1 MIDNALTTTHCFA
14 LIAGM
19 RSGPVSIAMI
29 SASSTPAL
37 LFWSW
42 VNQSQNALVNVY
54 NAAGDGLDPT
64 TLAKSYA
71 GAVSAALLVSYGL
84 ATFVQRRY
92 PVATARRLLRY
103 VAFPS
108 AMVASSLNCY
118 IVRSPEMVTGIP
130 VYDRQSGETVG
141 ISQVAAARGVY
152 TTTASRAMLQLPVYF
167 LPPALLSLL
176 PLSPSMVL
184 PATTFFLLV
193 AFGIG
198 LPAAIAVFPQEC
210 AIDVKE
216 LEPELQQLVDPHTNE
231 PYRTLYFNKGL

>member
-1 MIDNALTTTHCFA
+1 
-14 LIAGM
+14 
-19 RSGPVSIAMI
+19 MI

-54 NAAGDGLDPT
+54 NAAGDGMDSS

-71 GAVSAALLVSYGL
+71 GAVSAALFVSYGL

-92 PVATARRLLRY
+92 NAETARRLMRY

-118 IVRSPEMVTGIP
+118 IVRSPEIGTGIP
-130 VYDRQSGETVG
+130 VYDRRSGEVVG

-152 TTTASRAMLQLPVYF
+152 ATTASRALLQLPVYF
-167 LPPALLSLL
+167 LPPALLSLVH
-176 PLSPSMVL
+176 LSPAMVL

-193 AFGIG
+193 SFGIG

-210 AIDVKE
+210 AIDVKD
-216 LEPELQQLVDPHTNE
+216 LEVELQQRAVDPATNA
-231 PYRTLYFNKGL
+231 PYRTLYYNKGL